1 MFNIVCDSHSGWG
14 KLKQEGFTLLNF
26 SYLRDTGKEFLDAAI
41 FSLEYDVPFVLQLN
55 GEEDGDY
62 ILVAN
67 DDEVCLLYDTNFKK
81 DVVAFSDEDKY
92 TLIRSCI
99 SDIDIYEASWVLFK
113 PDIETADEVRGRALS
128 FDRKIEYIKKL
139 LKKY

>member
-1 MFNIVCDSHSGWG
+1 MFNIICNSRSGRGRLKQG
-14 KLKQEGFTLLNF
+14 KLTLLNF

-67 DDEVCLLYDTNFKK
+67 DDEVCLLYDTDFKK
-81 DVVAFSDEDKY
+81 DVVTFPDEDKY

-99 SDIDIYEASWVLFK
+99 RDIDIYRASWILFN
-113 PDIETADEVRGRALS
+113 PHIDTADEVRGRTLS